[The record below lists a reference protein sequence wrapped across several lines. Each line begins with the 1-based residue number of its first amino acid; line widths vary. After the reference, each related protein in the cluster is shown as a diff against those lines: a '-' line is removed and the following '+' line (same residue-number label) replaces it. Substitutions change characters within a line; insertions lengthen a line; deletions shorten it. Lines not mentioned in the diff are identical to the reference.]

1 MYPLLFKLGP
11 LSIYSYG
18 VLLATA
24 YIVGLQLALRR
35 ADRAG
40 LSGQRV
46 MDLGIF
52 IIISALVGAKLMLFI
67 VEFKQFTSEP
77 ARLMVLLKSGGV
89 FYGGLLLGLPVAWW
103 YIQRHK
109 LPLWTT
115 CDLFAPGLAL
125 GHSIGRMGCLL
136 AGCCYGLATDVPWAI
151 TFTSSLAATNVGT
164 PLGIALHPTQV
175 YEAVAELAI
184 FGFLLVGERRWRHFA
199 GRTFW
204 TYLLLYPIS
213 RIIIEFYRGDPRGM
227 VIGSVSTSQFL
238 SALLVPLAIA
248 MLILLSRRGT
258 SVGASAKRS
267 SNKRRSESR
276 K

>member
-1 MYPLLFKLGP
+1 MYPLLFELGP

-24 YIVGLQLALRR
+24 YIVGLQFALRR

-52 IIISALVGAKLMLFI
+52 VIISALIGAKLMLFLVDI
-67 VEFKQFTSEP
+67 DRFTSDP
-77 ARLMVLLKSGGV
+77 AQLMVLLKSGGV
-89 FYGGLLLGLPVAWW
+89 FYGGLLLAVPVAWW
-103 YIQRHK
+103 YIRRHA

-115 CDLFAPGLAL
+115 CDLFAPGIAL

-136 AGCCYGLATDVPWAI
+136 AGCCYGRATDVPWGI
-151 TFTSSLAATNVGT
+151 TFTSTLAAANVGT
-164 PLGIALHPTQV
+164 PLEIAIHPTQV
-175 YEAVAELAI
+175 YEAVAELLVL
-184 FGFLLVGERRWRHFA
+184 GVLLWGERRWRPFH

-204 TYLLLYPIS
+204 TYLLLYPIA

-227 VIGSVSTSQFL
+227 VFDMIPTSQFL
-238 SALLVPLAIA
+238 SALIVPVSIV
-248 MLILLSRRGT
+248 MLILLGRKKPADDTSSRRQK
-258 SVGASAKRS
+258 KRAA
-267 SNKRRSESR
+267 
-276 K
+276 